1 MFTDTLGDW
10 LELQRRRADFW
21 LKLLILALILLV
33 LANVIVRPEPHEQPI
48 HPAGH
53 IEEGTQLEDPSHGPA
68 TLEHGEEQSDA
79 HGAVDTHGEAAT
91 HDSHGAADTHG
102 AADNHGAADAHGAAG
117 GHAQGFFDVDA
128 PHFVLD
134 KWPGFWPAFSL
145 LASVGMI
152 LVLKKV
158 VAKVLGRRED
168 FYAE

>member
-21 LKLLILALILLV
+21 KKLFFLALILL
-33 LANVIVRPEPHEQPI
+33 LLGNVIVKPKPYEHEV
-48 HPAGH
+48 HPAGRV
-53 IEEGTQLEDPSHGPA
+53 EN
-68 TLEHGEEQSDA
+68 
-79 HGAVDTHGEAAT
+79 GALLDE
-91 HDSHGAADTHG
+91 HGAADTHG
-102 AADNHGAADAHGAAG
+102 EAAMYDAHGAADAHSAADEHG
-117 GHAQGFFDVDA
+117 GKAKGFFDVDA

-158 VAKVLGRRED
+158 VAKVLGRKED

>member
-21 LKLLILALILLV
+21 KKLLFGALILLLLV
-33 LANVIVRPEPHEQPI
+33 NVFVRPEPHEQAV

-53 IEEGTQLEDPSHGPA
+53 IEEETHIEDQPHGPA
-68 TLEHGEEQSDA
+68 TIEHEDQSDA
-79 HGAVDTHGEAAT
+79 HGAAGAHAT
-91 HDSHGAADTHG
+91 E
-102 AADNHGAADAHGAAG
+102 DAHGAAEHG

-134 KWPGFWPAFSL
+134 IWPGFWPAFSL
-145 LASVGMI
+145 LAAVGMI
-152 LVLKKV
+152 LVLKKI

-168 FYAE
+168 FYVE